1 MARFSVIEWAIGL
14 YIMVVL
20 VFTFLIPDI
29 QTQIANLTGP
39 EKALAGLIPL
49 LLVVGVLR
57 VTGRI

>member
-1 MARFSVIEWAIGL
+1 VIEWAIGL

-29 QTQIANLTGP
+29 QTQIANLSGP